1 MVRILLLI
9 LVLLLPFPAN
19 AAYKVYLKNGSVM
32 SGVSS
37 YEKKNGEV
45 TIYFGGGSI
54 GVAEK
59 DILKIEETG
68 DPEKDFRAPDV
79 PGRQEEAPPEAP
91 PAVGAGNKSARID
104 ALRAELDSVNSE
116 ILAVEEEEARIVKA
130 INDRKGARLSYN
142 VLQLRQLESDLAP
155 LQQELSNIQVKKGAL
170 YQRRTTIE
178 SELRSLE

>member
-9 LVLLLPFPAN
+9 LVLLLPFPAD

-32 SGVSS
+32 SGVSF

-54 GVAEK
+54 VVAEK

-68 DPEKDFRAPDV
+68 APEKDFRAPDV
-79 PGRQEEAPPEAP
+79 PGRQEEAPTVAP
-91 PAVGAGNKSARID
+91 PDVEAGNKSARID

-116 ILAVEEEEARIVKA
+116 IRAVEEEEARIVKA

-170 YQRRTTIE
+170 YQRRTTIG